1 MQTLRKQFTLEKM
14 LDLTVSGHRKE
25 SFEKMIAHLK
35 TIDNPLI
42 VETGCSRQLDNWG
55 GDGMSTV
62 IFDKYINEYGGEF
75 NAVDINLDNV
85 KMAQSLV
92 SDKTTV
98 HCSDS
103 VSWLWNFNKLGKKI
117 DLLYL
122 DSFDFDQHNPGPS
135 MCHHLF
141 ELTAIRPS
149 LKKGTMIAVD
159 DNFGYFGKGMLV
171 KHFMEHIGNPIVH
184 TGYQLIWIWNE

>member
-1 MQTLRKQFTLEKM
+1 VQTLRDQFTLEEMIDK
-14 LDLTVSGHRKE
+14 TVPGYRKE

-35 TIDNPLI
+35 TIDQPVI
-42 VETGCSRQLDNWG
+42 VETGCSRQADNWG

-62 IFDKYINEYGGEF
+62 IFDKYINTYNGEF
-75 NAVDINLDNV
+75 DAVDINPDNA
-85 KMAQSLV
+85 KFAQSLV

-103 VSWLWNFNKLGKKI
+103 IAWLWNFNKLGKKI

-122 DSFDFDQHNPGPS
+122 DHFDFDQHNPGSS
-135 MCHHLF
+135 MSHTLF
-141 ELTAIRPS
+141 ELTAVRPS

-159 DNFGYFGKGMLV
+159 DNFGHFGKGMLV
-171 KHFMEHIGNPIVH
+171 KHFMEHIGNPMVH
-184 TGYQLIWIWNE
+184 TGYQFIWIWNE